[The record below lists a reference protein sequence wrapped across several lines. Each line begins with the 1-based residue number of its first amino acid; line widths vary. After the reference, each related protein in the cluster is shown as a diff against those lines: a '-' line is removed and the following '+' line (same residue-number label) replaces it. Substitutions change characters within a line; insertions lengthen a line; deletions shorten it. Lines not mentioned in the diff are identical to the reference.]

1 MREEKPILAKAMN
14 GQPAIGQNGEFSIC
28 DKIGKI
34 LFLGH
39 SRLASCVTKDG
50 LQAAA
55 AGQDRVLQNFF
66 DGVVRTRVTHMCS
79 FFFGQFSQFLNDYF
93 VTIAESSGTGAILR
107 MVQTSQL
114 E

>member
-79 FFFGQFSQFLNDYF
+79 FFFFCFSATQYEKNLIKVLSCDL
-93 VTIAESSGTGAILR
+93 V
-107 MVQTSQL
+107 
-114 E
+114 